1 MSGLNQRQEELW
13 NKDYVSVTALS
24 SAANF
29 IMNEPMGFTHTYRT
43 YLRPRE
49 TGRLQIRIWH
59 SNSVDST
66 WDMGQDAAGSEAGG
80 SWRIESA
87 FLGDGGRE
95 RDGSVVAGS
104 LVPLTFG
111 GSHSREVEPGE
122 RFYSDEVTVDIA
134 EGHDLVFSWTLSAPG
149 PGKSIP
155 YNVEGMLA
163 SAYDAEGHL
172 ADQVSF
178 PPERVSEQLLVM
190 PSFIGYKR
198 ENARKIVILGDSI
211 TQGVRTEKDAYAYW
225 AARIADS
232 LGPEYGVWNL
242 GSGWGRAYDAA
253 SDGPWLHKAKQGDEV
268 LIVLGVNDIDV
279 GKRSAE
285 ELLHDLGTIVAALRE
300 NRPGVTILLST
311 VPPFNFMEE
320 REQIWRTANKEIL
333 NHPPAGVDYI
343 YDIARVLSQP
353 EPQEHRIKPEY
364 MSSPDDP
371 HPNGPAGEAVAKDF
385 LNWYA
390 AVGGYKAVKE

>member
-1 MSGLNQRQEELW
+1 MSGRNQWQEELW

-29 IMNEPMGFTHTYRT
+29 IMNEPVGFTHTYRT

-49 TGRLQIRIWH
+49 TGRLHMRIWH

-80 SWRIESA
+80 PWKIESA

-104 LVPLTFG
+104 LVPVTFG
-111 GSHSREVEPGE
+111 GSLSKEVEAGE
-122 RFYSDEVTVDIA
+122 QFYSDEVTVDIT
-134 EGHDLVFSWTLSAPG
+134 EGHDLVFSWTLSTSG

-172 ADQVSF
+172 ADQVSL
-178 PPERVSEQLLVM
+178 PPERASDRLLVL

-198 ENARKIVILGDSI
+198 EVARKIVMLGDSI
-211 TQGVRTEKDAYAYW
+211 TQGVRTEKDAYEYW
-225 AARIADS
+225 AARIAEG
-232 LGPEYGVWNL
+232 LGPEYGVWNI

-253 SDGPWLHKAKQGDEV
+253 ADGPWLHKAKQGDEV
-268 LIVLGVNDIDV
+268 LIVLGVNDIDI
-279 GKRSAE
+279 GKRSAK
-285 ELLHDLGTIVAALRE
+285 ELLHDLNAIVTALRE
-300 NRPGVTILLST
+300 NRPEGTILLST
-311 VPPFNFMEE
+311 VPPFNFTED
-320 REQIWRTANKEIL
+320 REQIWRAVNKEIR
-333 NHPPAGVDYI
+333 NHPPAVVDYV
-343 YDIARVLSQP
+343 YDIASVLSQP
-353 EPQEHRIKPEY
+353 EPQEHRIRPEY

-371 HPNGPAGEAVAKDF
+371 HPNGLAGEAVARDF
-385 LNWYA
+385 LKWYA
-390 AVGGYKAVKE
+390 SVDVRYK